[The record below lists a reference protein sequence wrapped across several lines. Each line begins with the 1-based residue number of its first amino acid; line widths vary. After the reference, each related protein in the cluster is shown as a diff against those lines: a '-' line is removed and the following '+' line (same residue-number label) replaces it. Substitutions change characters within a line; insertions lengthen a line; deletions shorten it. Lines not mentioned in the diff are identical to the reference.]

1 MHPPSDPSG
10 RIYDRVGVHHY
21 GRLTQV
27 ALDLDQVEGVL
38 GPMPRKIVTTRDAI
52 P

>member
-1 MHPPSDPSG
+1 MHQPPGLSG
-10 RIYDRVGVHHY
+10 RIYDRDGVHHY

-38 GPMPRKIVTTRDAI
+38 GPMPRKIVTIRDAI